1 MNLFRL
7 LPVILSL
14 LVLGAHFYRAGHL
27 LLAGGTL
34 LALGLLCIR
43 RPLAVRL
50 MQGLLVA
57 GAVEWLATAGRLVMF
72 RQAQGLPWLRL
83 ALILGLVALCTLL
96 SALVF
101 KTKGLKAR
109 YNLAPKEQGEN

>member
-1 MNLFRL
+1 
-7 LPVILSL
+7 
-14 LVLGAHFYRAGHL
+14 
-27 LLAGGTL
+27 
-34 LALGLLCIR
+34 
-43 RPLAVRL
+43 
-50 MQGLLVA
+50 
-57 GAVEWLATAGRLVMF
+57 MF